1 MSEARPHR
9 EWMRMGF
16 AVLVAAQSMI
26 FSLAINLSPPSGS
39 TRAILHGALA
49 LSAMAVFA
57 LLGGPILRAAWQPRI
72 VMEQLFLAGI
82 FGAFATSVYCSLTGV
97 GHVYYEVV
105 AVLLAI
111 YTFGRTLGERRRQQA
126 LTAAAQLG
134 REFDPAESVRA
145 GDVVRID
152 IGGPIT
158 VDGII
163 LEGSAMVRETALTGE
178 PFPVVKRPGDTVRA
192 GSYSLDGELRVQ
204 SFGGERQLDI
214 LLESVEAARRQPA
227 RLQREADR
235 LVRIFLPL
243 VMVISGI
250 VFVIGGLRGDWMH
263 ATFNALAVIL
273 VACPCSMGLATP
285 LGIWSALAELA
296 MRGIL
301 THSSDLVEKLGC
313 INVVIFDKTGTLG
326 EEAMQ
331 LVDFVAKGDRD
342 SLLREVSA
350 LQLASEHPIAAA
362 FPRPEERMIVT
373 NVELLPSIGLRG
385 CVNGNRLEVGNSQL
399 ATDPEIASLRQ
410 SLCDESHLI
419 VIRRNGEI
427 VGLASLREKLRDTS
441 LRSIRALEDL
451 GIVCHVFTGDSA
463 APGLPNAE
471 TGMSPQRKLQRL
483 RDLQQK
489 GARVLF
495 VGDGINDAPAMS
507 QADAALAISS
517 GSALARESA
526 DGEILGGNLLAV
538 PEAIA
543 CCRQTMRVIRGNLY
557 FAAGYNLVGISL
569 AATGILHPVAAALLM
584 LASSLTVSW
593 RALRVRPVGSV
604 LIPRSRE
611 TLLQEVLA

>member
-1 MSEARPHR
+1 
-9 EWMRMGF
+9 MGF
-16 AVLVAAQSMI
+16 AALVAAQSMI
-26 FSLAINLSPPSGS
+26 FSLAINLSPPLGS
-39 TRAILHGALA
+39 TRTILHCALA
-49 LSAMAVFA
+49 LSAIGVFA

-82 FGAFATSVYCSLTGV
+82 FGAFAASIYCSLTGV

-111 YTFGRTLGERRRQQA
+111 YTFGRTLGESRRQQA

-134 REFDPAESVRA
+134 REFDPSEPARA
-145 GDVVRID
+145 GDVVQIE
-152 IGGPIT
+152 IGGPIS

-163 LEGSAMVRETALTGE
+163 LEGTAMVRETALTGE

-192 GSYSLDGELRVQ
+192 GSYSLDGGLRVQ

-214 LLESVEAARRQPA
+214 LLRSVEATRAQPA

-235 LVRIFLPL
+235 LVRFFLPL

-250 VFVIGGLRGDWMH
+250 VLVIGGLRGDWMQ

-296 MRGIL
+296 RRGIL
-301 THSSDLVEKLGC
+301 THSSDLVEKLGR

-331 LVDFVAKGDRD
+331 LVDFVAIRDRD
-342 SLLREVSA
+342 TLLREVSA

-362 FPRPEERMIVT
+362 FPRPEERMSVT
-373 NVELLPSIGLRG
+373 NVELLPGIGLSG
-385 CVNGNRLEVGNSQL
+385 WVNGNRLEIGNSQL
-399 ATDPEIASLRQ
+399 ATEAAIMPLRG
-410 SLCDESHLI
+410 LLRDESHLI
-419 VIRRNGEI
+419 VIRRNGE
-427 VGLASLREKLRDTS
+427 VAGLASLREKLRDTS
-441 LRSIRALEDL
+441 LRSLRALEDL
-451 GIVCHVFTGDSA
+451 GIECHVFTGDSA
-463 APGLPNAE
+463 APGLSNAE
-471 TGMSPQRKLQRL
+471 TGMSPQRKLERL

-526 DGEILGGNLLAV
+526 DGEILAGNLLAV

-543 CCRQTMRVIRGNLY
+543 CCRRTMRVIRGNLY
-557 FAAGYNLVGISL
+557 FAAGYNVVGISL

-593 RALRVRPVGSV
+593 RALRVWPVGSV
-604 LIPRSRE
+604 LNPRSQE
-611 TLLQEVLA
+611 TPLQEVLA